1 MELYISNLAIKLLHD
16 QIVNLWS
23 MVSEVIKGYAEL
35 AGLDPKEFG
44 THSLRHGMV
53 TQMHAFGIE
62 LQETNVRAN
71 YGLDS
76 TLALTTYN
84 GDDTGRGP
92 LAAHASG
99 KGRRIEAVDVRR
111 QMRVPYSSR

>member
-1 MELYISNLAIKLLHD
+1 M
-16 QIVNLWS
+16 
-23 MVSEVIKGYAEL
+23 MGYAEL

-53 TQMHAFGIE
+53 TQMHAFGMS
-62 LQETNVRAN
+62 LQETNARGN
-71 YGLDS
+71 YARYS

-92 LAAHASG
+92 LAASAAG
-99 KGRRIEAVDVRR
+99 TGRRVGVKDIER
-111 QMRVPYSSR
+111 QMSVSYDTYK